1 MYRKCFVKCFLQKT
15 PSMKYNAMETFF
27 LDLTDTTKTPLLK
40 GNKDILHLTDSMI
53 SIRDN
58 NYSKNLIL
66 SVSGVKY
73 IN

>member
-1 MYRKCFVKCFLQKT
+1 MFVKRFLQKT
-15 PSMKYNAMETFF
+15 PSMKYNAMETFI
-27 LDLTDTTKTPLLK
+27 LDMTDTTKTPLLK
-40 GNKDILHLTDSMI
+40 GNRDILHLTDSMI

>member
-1 MYRKCFVKCFLQKT
+1 MFVKLFLQKT
-15 PSMKYNAMETFF
+15 PSMKYNDMETFF

-40 GNKDILHLTDSMI
+40 GNRDILHLTYSMI
-53 SIRDN
+53 SIRDT
-58 NYSKNLIL
+58 NYSKNPIL

>member
-1 MYRKCFVKCFLQKT
+1 MFVKRVLQKT
-15 PSMKYNAMETFF
+15 PSMKYNAMETFI

-40 GNKDILHLTDSMI
+40 GNRDILHLTDSMI

>member
-1 MYRKCFVKCFLQKT
+1 MFVKRFLQKT
-15 PSMKYNAMETFF
+15 PSMKYNAMETFI
-27 LDLTDTTKTPLLK
+27 LDMTDTTKTPLLK
-40 GNKDILHLTDSMI
+40 GNRDILHLTDSMI

-66 SVSGVKY
+66 SVSGLKY

>member
-1 MYRKCFVKCFLQKT
+1 MFVKRFLQKT
-15 PSMKYNAMETFF
+15 PSMKYNAMETFI

-40 GNKDILHLTDSMI
+40 GNRDILHLTDSMI

>member
-1 MYRKCFVKCFLQKT
+1 MFVKRFLQKT
-15 PSMKYNAMETFF
+15 PSMKYNAMETFI
-27 LDLTDTTKTPLLK
+27 LDFTDTTKTPLLK
-40 GNKDILHLTDSMI
+40 GNRDILHLTDSMI

>member
-1 MYRKCFVKCFLQKT
+1 
-15 PSMKYNAMETFF
+15 MKSNAMETIFF
-27 LDLTDTTKTPLLK
+27 DLTDTTKTPLLK
-40 GNKDILHLTDSMI
+40 GNRDILHLTDSMI

-66 SVSGVKY
+66 SVSGVKC

>member
-1 MYRKCFVKCFLQKT
+1 MKC
-15 PSMKYNAMETFF
+15 NAMEKFI

-40 GNKDILHLTDSMI
+40 GNRDILHLTDSMI
-53 SIRDN
+53 SIRYN

>member
-1 MYRKCFVKCFLQKT
+1 MFVKRVLQKT
-15 PSMKYNAMETFF
+15 PSMKYNAMETFI

-40 GNKDILHLTDSMI
+40 GNRDILHLTDSMI

-66 SVSGVKY
+66 SVSGLKY

>member
-1 MYRKCFVKCFLQKT
+1 
-15 PSMKYNAMETFF
+15 MKYNDMETFF

-40 GNKDILHLTDSMI
+40 GNRDILHLTYSMI
-53 SIRDN
+53 SIRDTCT
-58 NYSKNLIL
+58 NYSKNPIL

>member
-1 MYRKCFVKCFLQKT
+1 
-15 PSMKYNAMETFF
+15 MKYNDMETFI

-40 GNKDILHLTDSMI
+40 GNRDILHLTDSMI
-53 SIRDN
+53 SIRDT
-58 NYSKNLIL
+58 NYSKNPIL

>member
-1 MYRKCFVKCFLQKT
+1 MFVKRFLQKT
-15 PSMKYNAMETFF
+15 PSMKYNDMETFI

-40 GNKDILHLTDSMI
+40 GNRDILHLTDSMI

-58 NYSKNLIL
+58 NYSKNPIL